1 MDKQNRNRYN
11 VNELSKFCNCR
22 LVVNMRS
29 MVGISCTVEN
39 ETKQTKCAKTF
50 QTVWLLPDRGRG
62 AHIGGERKRNKQ
74 KTKVCGTWEA
84 EVDNALQ

>member
-1 MDKQNRNRYN
+1 MDKQNRYRYN

-62 AHIGGERKRNKQ
+62 AHIRGERKRNKQ
-74 KTKVCGTWEA
+74 TKVCGTWEA